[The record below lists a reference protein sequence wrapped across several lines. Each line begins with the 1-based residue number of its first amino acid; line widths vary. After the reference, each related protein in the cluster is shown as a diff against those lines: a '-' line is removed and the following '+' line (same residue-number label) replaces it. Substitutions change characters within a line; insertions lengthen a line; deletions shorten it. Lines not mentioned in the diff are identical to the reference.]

1 MKLVEVYKSERKPG
15 SYLYVERGTDLD
27 ELPEGLKAA
36 LGTQSLCFR

>member
-27 ELPEGLKAA
+27 ELPEGRFKKI
-36 LGTQSLCFR
+36 GFE